1 MPDQS
6 QNPKRFSRYLEQ
18 FLYIWD
24 LLIINIAFLIGVY
37 LRLGNFQILQDKNY
51 QLLIIL
57 GNVIWLVLI
66 SYKKGL
72 KRFRV
77 ERIESTLRKSLFILL
92 MHFGILSA
100 LVLFLNFDS
109 LSRLSFLYFY
119 LGFTLLIILSRAGVF
134 FFLKRY
140 RARGFNFRRVIIIGC
155 EDAGQRIGN
164 YLSKD
169 LSFGY
174 KVMGYFD
181 DTQPSVFT
189 GNYLGSFNQIEKYI
203 QSSQVDEMYVA
214 LHYDQNDIID
224 KLIGLSEKY
233 LIRIKFIPDFRAYT
247 KTRRV
252 NIDFYDG
259 IPVMMLRKEPLEN
272 PINRLV
278 KKAFDMI
285 FALLG
290 ILLIFSWLFP
300 ILSVLIKLSSKGPI
314 FFIQERSGE
323 DNRAFKCFKFRTMKI
338 NNDADNKQASKGDT
352 RITGIG
358 AFMRKT
364 NLDELPQFFNV
375 LLGNMSVVGPRP
387 HMLMH
392 TEEYRKRIDNYLV
405 RHYAKPGITGWAQV
419 NGFRGETKTLDAME
433 DRVKHDIYYIENWS
447 FLLDLKIVWLTVW
460 NMVKGEENAY

>member
-1 MPDQS
+1 MPDQT

-57 GNVIWLVLI
+57 GNILWLVLI

-100 LVLFLNFDS
+100 LVLFLNFDY

-119 LGFTLLIILSRAGVF
+119 LGFTLLILLSRVGIF

-174 KVMGYFD
+174 KVIGYFD
-181 DTQPSVFT
+181 DTQPDVFS
-189 GNYLGSFNQIEKYI
+189 GNYLGSLNQIEKYI

-214 LHYDQNDIID
+214 LHSNQNDIID

-285 FALLG
+285 FALFG
-290 ILLIFSWLFP
+290 ILFIFSWLFP

-338 NNDADNKQASKGDT
+338 NSDADNKQASKGDA

-358 AFMRKT
+358 TFMRKT

-375 LLGNMSVVGPRP
+375 LWGNMSLVGPRP

-433 DRVKHDIYYIENWS
+433 GRVKHDIYYIENWS

-460 NMVKGEENAY
+460 NMIRGEENAY

>member
-1 MPDQS
+1 MAITES
-6 QNPKRFSRYLEQ
+6 SPKRFSRYLEQ

-24 LLIINIAFLIGVY
+24 ILVINVSFLIGVY
-37 LRLGNFQILQDKNY
+37 LRMGNLQVLVDKDY

-57 GNVIWLVLI
+57 GNILWLVLI

-119 LGFTLLIILSRAGVF
+119 LGFTLLILLSRVCIF

-140 RARGFNFRRVIIIGC
+140 RARGFNFRKVIIIGC
-155 EDAGQRIGN
+155 NDAGQQIGN

-174 KVMGYFD
+174 KVIGYFD
-181 DTQPSVFT
+181 DTKPVVFT
-189 GNYLGSFNQIEKYI
+189 GNYLGSLNEIEKYI

-214 LHYDQNDIID
+214 LHYNQNDIID

-285 FALLG
+285 FALFG
-290 ILLIFSWLFP
+290 ILFIFSWLLP

-314 FFIQERSGE
+314 FFVQERSGE
-323 DNRAFKCFKFRTMKI
+323 DNRSFKCFKFRTMKI
-338 NNDADNKQASKGDT
+338 NKDADNKQAFKGDA

-375 LLGNMSVVGPRP
+375 LWGNMSVVGPRP
-387 HMLMH
+387 HMLTH

-433 DRVKHDIYYIENWS
+433 GRVKHDIYYIENWS

-460 NMVKGEENAY
+460 NMIRGEENAY

>member
-1 MPDQS
+1 MPDQT

-57 GNVIWLVLI
+57 GNILWLVLI

-119 LGFTLLIILSRAGVF
+119 LGFTLLILLSRAGVF

-174 KVMGYFD
+174 KVIGHFD
-181 DTQPSVFT
+181 DTQPNVFT

-214 LHYDQNDIID
+214 LHYNQNDIID

-285 FALLG
+285 FALFG
-290 ILLIFSWLFP
+290 ILFIFSWLFP

-338 NNDADNKQASKGDT
+338 NKDADNKQASKGDA

-358 AFMRKT
+358 TFMRKT

-375 LLGNMSVVGPRP
+375 LWGNMSLVGPRP

-433 DRVKHDIYYIENWS
+433 GRVKHDIYYIENWS

-460 NMVKGEENAY
+460 NMIRGEENAY